1 MLHINVF
8 IQYCVHLTYYLLY
21 NIFHQ
26 LTFLWHKCSFYMPYI
41 CICLE
46 KKTEI
51 HDFHV
56 FQNEIYL
63 LKFADFIREFNIP
76 NVECR

>member
-1 MLHINVF
+1 
-8 IQYCVHLTYYLLY
+8 
-21 NIFHQ
+21 
-26 LTFLWHKCSFYMPYI
+26 MPYI

-46 KKTEI
+46 KKNEI

-63 LKFADFIREFNIP
+63 LKFADFIREFNM
-76 NVECR
+76 